1 MKVHIEKIESYDFDK
16 IYQFLET
23 LQLEEILKDK
33 KKILLK
39 PNLLGAFPP
48 EKAVTTNPIVVDAVI
63 TYLKN
68 IGKDIILGDSPG
80 GSTSVKLVWER
91 TGMKQLAEK
100 HNIPLVNFKT
110 GGIIKKKTDTIEFP
124 ITKYI
129 WEVDAVINLCKYK
142 THSLMSYTGAV
153 KNLYGLIP
161 GLKKSD
167 YHKEHPDH
175 TQFAKVISG
184 LYSLVK
190 DRIAINIM
198 DGIVGMEGEGP
209 SAGDPRNFGV
219 MFASK
224 SASALDFVA
233 SSMMGF
239 QPDKLEYILPSL
251 ESDNLEISEIKI
263 PDKWQNFKFHK
274 VKIKKIGLYI
284 KILAY
289 SPKILKDVF
298 KKHFTYYPD
307 FNDKC
312 RKCNICVE
320 SCPMQVM
327 ELKEGDAHPTIN
339 YDKCIKCMC
348 CHEMCPYQAI
358 YVHKSFLAKFI
369 IK

>member
-1 MKVHIEKIESYDFDK
+1 MKVHIKKIESYDFDK
-16 IYQFLET
+16 IYKFVEK
-23 LQLEEILKDK
+23 LQLEKILKDK
-33 KKILLK
+33 NKILLK

-48 EKAVTTNPIVVDAVI
+48 ERAVTTNPVVVDAVV
-63 TYLKN
+63 TYLIN
-68 IGKDIILGDSPG
+68 IGKEIILGDSPG
-80 GSTSVKLVWER
+80 GSALIKNVWEK
-91 TGMKQLAEK
+91 TGMNEIAEK
-100 HNIPLVNFKT
+100 HNVQLVNFKN
-110 GGIIKKKTDTIEFP
+110 GGMVHQRTKSMDFP

-129 WEVDAVINLCKYK
+129 WEADAVINLCKYK

-161 GLKKSD
+161 GLKKAD

-175 TQFAKVISG
+175 VQFAEVISG
-184 LYSLVK
+184 LYSVVK
-190 DRIAINIM
+190 DRIAYNIM

-224 SASALDFVA
+224 SASALDYVA

-251 ESDNLEISEIKI
+251 ESDNLEISEIEI
-263 PDKWQNFKFHK
+263 PDEWQNFKFHK
-274 VKIKKIGLYI
+274 VKIKKIGLYL

-289 SPKILKDVF
+289 SPKILRDIF

-312 RKCNICVE
+312 MKCNVCVE

-327 ELKEGDAHPTIN
+327 VLKKGDAHPTIN

>member
-1 MKVHIEKIESYDFDK
+1 MKTKIEKIESYDFDK
-16 IYQFLET
+16 IYKFIENLG
-23 LQLEEILKDK
+23 LEEILIGKQ
-33 KKILLK
+33 KILLK
-39 PNLLGAFPP
+39 PNLLGAFVP
-48 EKAVTTNPIVVDAVI
+48 EKAVTTHPVIVDAII
-63 TYLKN
+63 TYLKK
-68 IGKDIILGDSPG
+68 IGKEIVLGDGPG
-80 GSTSVKLVWER
+80 GSVSATLVWQK
-91 TGMKQLAEK
+91 TGMKQIAEK
-100 HNIPLVNFKT
+100 HQISLVNFKK
-110 GGIIKKKTDTIEFP
+110 GGITLKKSNGIEFP
-124 ITKYI
+124 ITNYFFDA
-129 WEVDAVINLCKYK
+129 DAVINLCKYK

-153 KNLYGLIP
+153 KNFYGLIP

-167 YHKEHPDH
+167 FHKSHPDH
-175 TQFAKVISG
+175 NLFATVLTSLYDLIKDKV
-184 LYSLVK
+184 
-190 DRIAINIM
+190 AINIM
-198 DGIVGMEGEGP
+198 DGIIGMEGEGP

-224 SASALDFVA
+224 SASALDYVA

-239 QPDKLEYILPSL
+239 DPEKLVYILPAL
-251 ESDNLEISEIKI
+251 QM
-263 PDKWQNFKFHK
+263 DKVEKVVVAEEWKRFKFQK

-298 KKHFTYYPD
+298 KKYFTYYPD

-312 RKCNICVE
+312 RKCNICVK

-327 ELKEGDAHPTIN
+327 TLQKGDLHPTIN

-358 YVHKSFLAKFI
+358 YVHKSFLARFI

>member
-1 MKVHIEKIESYDFDK
+1 MKVYIEKIESYDFDK
-16 IYQFLET
+16 IYQFVEK
-23 LQLEEILKDK
+23 LQLEKILKDK
-33 KKILLK
+33 KTILLK
-39 PNLLGAFPP
+39 PNLLGAFSP
-48 EKAVTTNPIVVDAVI
+48 ERAVTTNPMVVDVVI
-63 TYLKN
+63 TYLKK

-80 GSTSVKLVWER
+80 GSTSVKLVWEK
-91 TGMKQLAEK
+91 TGMKEIAEK
-100 HNIPLVNFKT
+100 HDIPLVNFIT
-110 GGIIKKKTDTIEFP
+110 GGIIQQKAANIKFP

-129 WEVDAVINLCKYK
+129 WGVDAVINLCKYK

-184 LYSLVK
+184 LYSIVK

-219 MFASK
+219 MFAGK
-224 SASALDFVA
+224 SASALDYVA

-239 QPDKLEYILPSL
+239 RPEKLEYIMASL
-251 ESDNLEISEIKI
+251 KLDNIKI
-263 PDKWQNFKFHK
+263 SDIEIPEEWRNFKFHK

-289 SPKILKDVF
+289 SPKILKDIF
-298 KKHFTYYPD
+298 KKHFTFYPD

-327 ELKEGDAHPTIN
+327 ELREGDAHPTID

-348 CHEMCPYQAI
+348 CHEMCPYHAI